1 MKTIPTLRESLE
13 GYKRFNAWELEEQK
27 RKLPCL
33 TIEKSLLQFFELC
46 DLARTLAPNA
56 ERVFLEQDKA
66 HWIARRQKLQRVA
79 QAMTDAPT
87 T

>member
-1 MKTIPTLRESLE
+1 MKTMPTLRECLE
-13 GYKRFNAWELEEQK
+13 GYKRFNAWELKEQK
-27 RKLPCL
+27 RELPWL
-33 TIEKSLLQFFELC
+33 TVEESLLQFFELC

-66 HWIARRQKLQRVA
+66 HWIALHQKFQRVA